1 MEDIKLA
8 SKGAA
13 LAAGRD
19 QNRLQIVQ
27 KQITMADYETDSCD
41 SVQETVRRMASIP
54 YELIVLDED
63 MFHEDNRILIY
74 MVGIPM
80 QLRRSA
86 LYLLS
91 GAAYKSMDTFS
102 AFVAAVDGLINY
114 QDLGRLSGY
123 IKILEKEHHRLYRE
137 FIKIVQ

>member
-1 MEDIKLA
+1 
-8 SKGAA
+8 
-13 LAAGRD
+13 
-19 QNRLQIVQ
+19 
-27 KQITMADYETDSCD
+27 MADYETDSCD

-86 LYLLS
+86 LYL
-91 GAAYKSMDTFS
+91 
-102 AFVAAVDGLINY
+102 
-114 QDLGRLSGY
+114 
-123 IKILEKEHHRLYRE
+123 
-137 FIKIVQ
+137 